1 MRASTKRPGAGL
13 SRLALLG
20 LGLAL
25 PLLGS
30 AAPAQAG
37 RLTVVELFTSQ
48 GCSSC
53 PPANANLAAISR
65 RPGVLALSFGVT
77 YWDRLGWKDVFARP
91 DYTQR
96 QVAYEKPL
104 GQSGPFTPQMV
115 VNGRMSLVGNEL
127 TEVDAAIA
135 GAAVPQA
142 GPNLAVS
149 GGHVVIGGQRSSPVS
164 LDIWLVRY
172 DPRQVEV
179 PVRAGENA
187 GRTLAHKNVVH
198 DLVRLGHWKGEAL
211 DLPIARAPAGQ
222 HTAILLQAPDGGAIQ
237 AAATD

>member
-1 MRASTKRPGAGL
+1 MRASTKRPRAGL

-20 LGLAL
+20 LGLVL
-25 PLLGS
+25 PVLGS
-30 AAPAQAG
+30 AVPAQAG

-53 PPANANLAAISR
+53 PPANANLATISR

-104 GQSGPFTPQMV
+104 GQNGSFTPQMV
-115 VNGRMSLVGNEL
+115 VNGRVSLVGNEL
-127 TEVDAAIA
+127 AAVDAAIA
-135 GAAVPQA
+135 GTAVPQA
-142 GPNLAVS
+142 GPSLAVS
-149 GGHVVIGGQRSSPVS
+149 GGHVVIGSQASPPAG
-164 LDIWLVRY
+164 LDIWLMRY

-179 PVRAGENA
+179 PVRTGENA

-198 DLVRLGHWKGEAL
+198 DLVRLGVWKGEAL

-222 HTAILLQAPDGGAIQ
+222 RTAVLLQAPDGGAIQ